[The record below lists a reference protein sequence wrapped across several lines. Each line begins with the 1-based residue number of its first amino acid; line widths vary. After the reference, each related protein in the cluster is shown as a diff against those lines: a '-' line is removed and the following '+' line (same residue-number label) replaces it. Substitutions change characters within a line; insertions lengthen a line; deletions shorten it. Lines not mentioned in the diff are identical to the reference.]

1 MVRLNDSEIRLQV
14 KPVIIL
20 SHFIKS
26 GKCSFEPMNH
36 GMLENKLE
44 LTTDFLSK
52 FSLNLIF
59 VELKERKTY

>member
-1 MVRLNDSEIRLQV
+1 MVRSNDSEIRLQV

-36 GMLENKLE
+36 GMLENKL
-44 LTTDFLSK
+44 DFLSK

-59 VELKERKTY
+59 VELKERKNY